1 MRKCV
6 HALQPYEDITKK
18 LSDSTSTAAEVIP
31 IVKSLKHTLQHTT
44 SDSVVSNPVQETLTS
59 DTSSEDEP
67 GLGSVVELNEDRQ
80 ATQAVNFMKEAMR
93 ADVEKRFSSIENED
107 LYRIATY
114 IDPRYKSK
122 FFSSS
127 HVTHQVKLSLARVC
141 EELCQTT
148 ILEEEDGEPRR
159 KRRRDDMSETPATCG
174 TIDEAMTSILA
185 SSSDDEAEN
194 SSVRTLLMKDIEK
207 YHTDKRI
214 SGTSQDSLQW
224 WKTMK
229 TVYPDLAKV
238 ACQYLS
244 CPPSSVPSEQLFSSA
259 GLIYDAKRNR
269 LLPEKVDK
277 LLFLKRNLPILNFK
291 Y

>member
-1 MRKCV
+1 MKIS
-6 HALQPYEDITKK
+6 QKK

-31 IVKSLKHTLQHTT
+31 LVKSLKHTLQHTT
-44 SDSVVSNPVQETLTS
+44 SVVSNPVEETHTS

-67 GLGSVVELNEDRQ
+67 GSGSVIELNEDRQ
-80 ATQAVNFMKEAMR
+80 ATQAVNFMKEAMQ
-93 ADVEKRFSSIENED
+93 ADVEKRFSWIENED

-127 HVTHQVKLSLARVC
+127 HVTDQVKSSLARVC
-141 EELCQTT
+141 EELRQTT

-159 KRRRDDMSETPATCG
+159 KRRRDDMSETPTTCG
-174 TIDEAMTSILA
+174 TLDEAMTSILA

-194 SSVRTLLMKDIEK
+194 SSVVTLLMKDIEK
-207 YHTDKRI
+207 YHREKRI